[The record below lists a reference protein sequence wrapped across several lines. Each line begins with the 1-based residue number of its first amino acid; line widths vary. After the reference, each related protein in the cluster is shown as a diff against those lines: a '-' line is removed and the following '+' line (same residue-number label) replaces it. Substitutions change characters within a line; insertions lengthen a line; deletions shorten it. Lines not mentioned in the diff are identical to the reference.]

1 MTVITALHILLAAT
15 LVRGAPVGGPPPPA
29 PQAPALSAPAAPADA
44 DSQDRAEFGNG
55 PMLALARLAR
65 AGDAAALGTA
75 VKALRGRVP
84 LVEPDPRDTHR
95 RIVTFLHWAD
105 EDVRLVVLPQL
116 RFGTVPYA
124 QDAERQSI
132 APPRSVQTAF
142 RRLWGSRLWYLRLN
156 LPDTTL
162 LGYTIGVERTVR
174 GEGGDGRH
182 AVANEFLDPLN
193 PDRMAARG
201 DVSILRLPGAPDERW
216 LVAHADTAKGRLEKA
231 SIESAVLGD
240 TRQFTVYVPAAYDA
254 LREPTRLVVVFDG
267 DYFSADLRTPTVLD
281 NLLNEGR
288 IPPTVAVF
296 VDAQPT
302 RDRDYVNS
310 PDFADFVAKELQ
322 PWVTAHYR
330 VSREPRDSVV
340 AGASFGGLAAA
351 FIGLRHPGVFGKVL
365 SMSGAFWP
373 PPGWSPAMP
382 AWQVLER
389 DSELI
394 DAYARAT
401 RQPLA
406 FYVDCGLYEPAM
418 LTSNRRLRDVLLA
431 KGYQLTYV
439 ERPGSHSGLSWR
451 HSIADGLIALLGS
464 EQR

>member
-1 MTVITALHILLAAT
+1 
-15 LVRGAPVGGPPPPA
+15 
-29 PQAPALSAPAAPADA
+29 
-44 DSQDRAEFGNG
+44 
-55 PMLALARLAR
+55 MLALADLAR
-65 AGDAAALGTA
+65 AGDAAALESA

-84 LVEPDPRDTHR
+84 LVEPDPRDAHR
-95 RIVTFLHWAD
+95 RVVTFLHWAD

-124 QDAERQSI
+124 QDAEPRSL
-132 APPRSVQTAF
+132 APPRSVQTPF

-162 LGYTIGVERTVR
+162 LGYTIGVERMPR
-174 GEGGDGRH
+174 GEH
-182 AVANEFLDPLN
+182 ANSRPLAADEFLDPLN
-193 PDRMAARG
+193 PETMGTRG

-216 LVAHADTAKGRLEKA
+216 LVEHADIPKGRLEKA
-231 SIESAVLGD
+231 SIESAALRD
-240 TRQFTVYVPAAYDA
+240 TRHFTVYVPAAYDT
-254 LREPTRLVVVFDG
+254 LREPARLVVVFDG

-281 NLLNEGR
+281 NLLNERR

-296 VDAQPT
+296 VDGQPT

-330 VSREPRDSVV
+330 VSRDPRDSVL

-351 FIGLRHPGVFGKVL
+351 FTGLRHPSVFGKVL
-365 SMSGAFWP
+365 SLSGAFWP
-373 PPGWSPAMP
+373 PPGWSPTMP
-382 AWQVLER
+382 AWQVLES
-389 DSELI
+389 DSELVG
-394 DAYARAT
+394 AYARAT
-401 RQPLA
+401 RQPLV
-406 FYVDCGLYEPAM
+406 FYMDCGLYEPAM

-431 KGYQLTYV
+431 KGYPLTYV

-451 HSIADGLIALLGS
+451 HSIADGLIALFS
-464 EQR
+464 SQQR